1 MRRSLLSR
9 LFALT
14 LSLALWAAP
23 AAQALTP
30 EQAAELLQAFYID
43 EVPPSALE
51 QPTIKEMVAALGDPY
66 TEYFTPEE
74 YVEFVNSMSDTSL
87 VGIGVVYTRSGDNI
101 ITSTG
106 LVLEQVLPDSPA
118 ARGGLMAGDAIIAVD
133 EKSTIGEDIDV
144 VTSWIRGEEDTPV
157 SVTYRRGDEETT
169 VVLTRATVTMPAT
182 TTELLDGHIG
192 YISCTT
198 FGEETVGHFKD
209 GIEAYQD
216 QADLWIV
223 DLRSNLGG
231 ATDAATTAASL
242 FTGTGW
248 YMSILR
254 DGSGSYSAYYATEEA
269 MTLHPVIV
277 LVDPYS
283 ASSSEIFAAAIQS
296 TASGIV
302 LGSRTFGKGVA
313 QIVMDKDYLPEYF
326 PDGDAIKI
334 TTFRFYSPI
343 GNTTD
348 QVGVLPDLLIDP
360 EYTAAVASLFRSNPP
375 ADTSNA
381 LRVDLTW
388 RWYIDLDMA
397 TSEEY
402 IDAFQVLLNSLPL
415 QTKLYR
421 EGEALSQ
428 WTATSVKALCQE
440 YRLEYLPPLFEDHE
454 DSQYP
459 DALSILKTYGLV
471 HGMDDGAFYPQANLT
486 RAELCQL
493 LAEALNCALSDG
505 EIPEGPYSDV
515 SPDAWYAPAVHAMTK
530 MGLVSGYDTGV
541 FCPSAPVSHQELL
554 TIMGRLAKFL
564 NIGFYDAVAAMP
576 EEALEAEEY
585 TAYAD
590 WARPSVWLLN
600 ESQSNL
606 FGFPQTMLWSAPS
619 KISPTA
625 DSTRDETIY
634 VLYTL
639 LTYTG
644 ILDV

>member
-1 MRRSLLSR
+1 MRRSLFSR
-9 LFALT
+9 LTALGLSFAL
-14 LSLALWAAP
+14 LAVP
-23 AAQALTP
+23 SAQALTT

-74 YVEFVNSMSDTSL
+74 YVAFVESMSDTSL
-87 VGIGVVYTRSGDNI
+87 VGIGVVYTRGDNI
-101 ITSTG
+101 ITPAG

-118 ARGGLMAGDAIIAVD
+118 ALGGLMAGDAIIAVD
-133 EKSTIGEDIDV
+133 GKSVIGEDLDV
-144 VTSWIRGEEDTPV
+144 VTSWIRGEEDTQV
-157 SVTYRRGDEETT
+157 SVTYRRDDTETI

-209 GIEAYQD
+209 GIEAYKD

-231 ATDAATTAASL
+231 ATEAATTAASL

-254 DGSGSYSAYYATEEA
+254 DGAGSYSAYYATEEA

-334 TTFRFYSPI
+334 TTFRFYSPV

-348 QVGVLPDLLIDP
+348 QIGVLPDLLIDP

-375 ADTSNA
+375 TDTQNA
-381 LRVDLTW
+381 LRIDLTW

-402 IDAFQVLLNSLPL
+402 IDAFQVLLNSLPMR
-415 QTKLYR
+415 TKLYR
-421 EGEALSQ
+421 EGEDLSQ
-428 WTATSVKALCQE
+428 WTATSVEALCQE
-440 YRLEYLPPLFEDHE
+440 YELEYLPPLFEDHE
-454 DSQYP
+454 DSEYP

-471 HGMDDGAFYPQANLT
+471 HGMEDGCFYPQANLT

-493 LAEALNCALSDG
+493 LAEALNCTLPNG
-505 EIPEGPYSDV
+505 ESPYSDV
-515 SPDAWYAPAVHAMTK
+515 SPDAWYAPAVLAMTN

-541 FCPSAPVSHQELL
+541 FCPGAPVSHQELL

-564 NIGFYDAVAAMP
+564 NMSFYDEAAAMS
-576 EEALEAEEY
+576 EEALAAEEY
-585 TAYAD
+585 AAYAD
-590 WARPSVWLLN
+590 WARPAVWLLN
-600 ESQSNL
+600 ESQTNL
-606 FGFPQTMLWSAPS
+606 FGVAQSMLWDDPS
-619 KISPTA
+619 NISPTA

-639 LTYTG
+639 LSYTG
-644 ILDV
+644 ILDI